1 MRETARQK
9 YSVTE
14 LKKLR
19 IQEESDAAEELYPET
34 DMVPLIPQFIQKTE
48 EKTGAARGTIYH
60 TVMEWLDFYAQ
71 CLFIVFQLRMIF
83 FPQF

>member
-1 MRETARQK
+1 MSDFPGVIHGRMRETARQK

-19 IQEESDAAEELYPET
+19 MQEESDAAEELYPET

-48 EKTGAARGTIYH
+48 EKDGSSPEVPSTI
-60 TVMEWLDFYAQ
+60 Q
-71 CLFIVFQLRMIF
+71 
-83 FPQF
+83 